1 MQNDDIVDGKT
12 ATKSR
17 CRDEATYFRMTFPW
31 ERQFGVHTKCTALSP
46 FCLSLRSSPFSFFVR
61 ISIFRLM
68 YERWQDRSHHHR
80 HQPAIIANNNNC
92 KRHYDIMSYVINA
105 IHMCAV
111 LVRVLD
117 WWDTGICERYRSRRL
132 FIIIIVISFIH
143 LFFPFYLCT
152 KW

>member
-1 MQNDDIVDGKT
+1 
-12 ATKSR
+12 
-17 CRDEATYFRMTFPW
+17 
-31 ERQFGVHTKCTALSP
+31 
-46 FCLSLRSSPFSFFVR
+46 
-61 ISIFRLM
+61 M

-111 LVRVLD
+111 LVLGLWN
-117 WWDTGICERYRSRRL
+117 WWDTGICESQPARHRSRRL

-143 LFFPFYLCT
+143 LFFHFTCAPNDNGNRRCAWWVPALLMFRSNFIHFFSLSMHQQQRTNEPIQWTNFPFVRLFGVALCVMANA
-152 KW
+152 